1 MTQLNATTTYLL
13 IVNFELWTTQ
23 KMRYRW
29 GMSVAAFFD
38 LDKTILAK
46 SSSFVFAK
54 PFYKE
59 GLIGRTDV
67 MRSAYAQFM
76 FLTSGADHDQMET
89 MREYMSQLVTGWDA
103 ARVQAIVT
111 ETLDTLVDPLVYQEA
126 VDLINF
132 HKEQGHT
139 VIVISSSGNEMVEP
153 IAQRL
158 GADLAIGT
166 QVEIVDGKYTGEI
179 IFYAYGEGK
188 AEAVHSLAIDLPMLE
203 AVGNPRAVNPDSEL
217 RGIAVERGWEVL
229 DFAKPVSMKAKAEKR
244 QAIATSAGV
253 AISAVA
259 VGIAWYAKRRSLR
272 S

>member
-1 MTQLNATTTYLL
+1 
-13 IVNFELWTTQ
+13 
-23 KMRYRW
+23 MRYRW
-29 GMSVAAFFD
+29 SMPVAAFFD

-76 FLTSGADHDQMET
+76 YLTSGADHAQMET
-89 MREYMSQLVTGWDA
+89 MRKYMSQLVTGWDA
-103 ARVQAIVT
+103 ARVQAIIT
-111 ETLDTLVDPLVYQEA
+111 EALDTHIDPLVYQEA

-139 VIVISSSGNEMVEP
+139 VIVISSSGNEMVKP

-166 QVEIVDGKYTGEI
+166 QVAIVDGKYTGEI
-179 IFYAYGEGK
+179 TFYAYGDGK
-188 AEAVHSLAIDLPMLE
+188 AEVMQSLAMEHGFDLAECFAYSDSQTDLPMLE
-203 AVGNPRAVNPDSEL
+203 AVGIPRAVNPDSEL
-217 RGIAVERGWEVL
+217 RAIAVERGWEVL
-229 DFAKPVSMKAKAEKR
+229 DFAKPVSMQAKVEKR
-244 QAIATSAGV
+244 QAIAAGAGV
-253 AISAVA
+253 AVSAVA
-259 VGIAWYAKRRSLR
+259 VGITWYALRRNVR
-272 S
+272 HGAI